1 MSHSSEDEMLDALG
15 VDTSAEEVRE
25 YTREEERLIAGFEDI
40 QRFVADHG
48 HAPRHG
54 EDLDIFER
62 IYAVRLDQLKK
73 LPHARALLG
82 RLDTGGLL
90 SERASPE
97 DDPDPEEMNED
108 ALLAKL
114 GASPDDDITVL
125 RHVQPHARKR
135 LAEEVAARQPCK
147 DFDEFKPLFEAAR
160 DELESGLRQT
170 VRFGRDAS
178 IEEGNL
184 FILAGQMAY
193 VAKMGEATKTPNG
206 EKDARLRVIFSNGT
220 ESDLLLRSLQR
231 ALYKDDT
238 GRRLTVPDAGPLFA
252 NHMDEDDQQS
262 GTIYVLR
269 SHSKEP
275 FVAEHRELIHKVGVT
290 GGEVDRRIANA
301 QNDPTYLLADVEVV
315 ATWKLSGINR
325 TKLEKLLHRVFAPAR
340 LQLTIKDR
348 FGKAVQPR
356 EWFLVPLPAVDEAV
370 QRIRD
375 GSIVNVVYDP
385 DTARLATF
393 KAD

>member
-1 MSHSSEDEMLDALG
+1 MSHSSEDEMLNALG
-15 VDTSAEEVRE
+15 VDTSTEKARE

-40 QRFVADHG
+40 QRFVANHG

-62 IYAVRLDQLKK
+62 IYAVRLDRLKK
-73 LPHARALLG
+73 LPHARGLLG
-82 RLDTGGLL
+82 PLDTDGLL
-90 SERASPE
+90 SENASPE
-97 DDPDPEEMNED
+97 DDREPEEMNED

-114 GASPDDDITVL
+114 GASLDDDITVL

-147 DFDEFKPLFEAAR
+147 DFDDFKPLFEAAQ

-275 FVAEHRELIHKVGVT
+275 FVAKHRELIHKVGVT

-356 EWFLVPLPAVDEAV
+356 EWFRVPLPAVDEAV

-375 GSIVNVVYDP
+375 GSIVDVVYDP

>member
-1 MSHSSEDEMLDALG
+1 MSHSSEDAMLNALG
-15 VDTSAEEVRE
+15 VDTSADEARE

-73 LPHARALLG
+73 LPHARELLG
-82 RLDTGGLL
+82 PLDTDGLL

-97 DDPDPEEMNED
+97 DDSEPEEMDED

-147 DFDEFKPLFEAAR
+147 DFDKFKPLFERAQE
-160 DELESGLRQT
+160 ELEAGVRQT
-170 VRFGRDAS
+170 VRFGRDTS
-178 IEEGNL
+178 IEEGYF

-193 VAKMGEATKTPNG
+193 VASVGDTIKAPNG

-252 NHMDEDDQQS
+252 DHMDEDDQQS

-348 FGKAVQPR
+348 FGKPVQPR
-356 EWFLVPLPAVDEAV
+356 EWFLIPLPIIDEAV

-375 GSIVNVVYDP
+375 GSIVNTVYDP
-385 DTARLATF
+385 GTARLATF
-393 KAD
+393 STD

>member
-1 MSHSSEDEMLDALG
+1 MSHSSEDEMLNALG
-15 VDTSAEEVRE
+15 VDTSADEARE

-40 QRFVADHG
+40 RRFVADHC

-62 IYAVRLDQLKK
+62 LYAVRLDRLKK
-73 LPHARALLG
+73 LPHARELLSP
-82 RLDTGGLL
+82 LDTDGLL
-90 SERASPE
+90 NENASPK
-97 DDPDPEEMNED
+97 DDPEPEEMNED

-114 GASPDDDITVL
+114 GASLDDDITVL

-147 DFDEFKPLFEAAR
+147 DFDEFKPLFERAQE
-160 DELESGLRQT
+160 ELEAGVRQT
-170 VRFGRDAS
+170 VRFGRDTS
-178 IEEGNL
+178 IEEGYF

-193 VAKMGEATKTPNG
+193 VASVGDTIKAPNG

-252 NHMDEDDQQS
+252 DHMDEDDQQS

-275 FVAEHRELIHKVGVT
+275 FVAEHRELIHKIGVT
-290 GGEVDRRIANA
+290 GGEVDHRIANA
-301 QNDPTYLLADVEVV
+301 RNDPTYLLADVEVV

-325 TKLEKLLHRVFAPAR
+325 TKLEKLLHRVFSPAR

-356 EWFLVPLPAVDEAV
+356 EWFLIPLPTVDEAV

-375 GSIVNVVYDP
+375 GSIVNTVYDP
-385 DTARLATF
+385 GTAKLATF
-393 KAD
+393 STD